1 VGVKTTAMKQ
11 HQHNDEWEP
20 KIVAFLC
27 TWCSYAGADLAG
39 VSRLQY
45 PPSIR
50 IIKVPCSGRV
60 SANMILDALK
70 AGADGVLVSGCHPG
84 DCHYM
89 TGNLHARRRFA
100 LLKGLLEFVGIEPG
114 RVNFT
119 WVSASEGEQFAEM
132 VKEITETVK
141 ALGPAMRLV
150 KEL

>member
-1 VGVKTTAMKQ
+1 MGVKTTAMKQ